1 MTAWTTTIHIYT
13 LTHQSW
19 GNVCFARRPTKSIN
33 NTNLSIHLSM
43 QQIAMLIF
51 FFEGSN
57 VNLLSQH
64 YRLLFPV
71 KNHKCNKLLEGLSNL
86 DIVLLHKFQN
96 EIGCWFRAYTCVG
109 NILVAC
115 FPCSPPRDVINC
127 GYDIKLSKFEIWKCR

>member
-1 MTAWTTTIHIYT
+1 MNH
-13 LTHQSW
+13 
-19 GNVCFARRPTKSIN
+19 N
-33 NTNLSIHLSM
+33 NTHLYSNSPKLGERLLCQKAHQEH
-43 QQIAMLIF
+43 QQHHPWYTSVHATNSNVNF
-51 FFEGSN
+51 FFVEGSN

-64 YRLLFPV
+64 YRLLIPA

-127 GYDIKLSKFEIWKCR
+127 GYDIKLSKFEI